1 MKTMNNN
8 IKIKVGQLVSHAK
21 ADNSLG
27 FVSETRKIESQTYLF
42 NEACVYWFSWP
53 QDLAPWAGNDYWIS
67 ADFLRIVSDLD

>member
-42 NEACVYWFSWP
+42 NEACVYWFRWP
-53 QDLAPWAGNDYWIS
+53 RSISIVNPRDYWIS
-67 ADFLRIVSDLD
+67 TGSLRVISDLD

>member
-1 MKTMNNN
+1 MNNN

-42 NEACVYWFSWP
+42 NEACVYWFRWP
-53 QDLAPWAGNDYWIS
+53 RHLTPWSNHDYWIS
-67 ADFLRIVSDLD
+67 TGSLRVISDLD